1 MDVKGG
7 NLSDVIRRR
16 YRGSPPPQDFSP
28 RGARGDLPPDFMPKP
43 PWKPASVLVPVV
55 ERPEGHT
62 LLLTRRT
69 ERLQDHA
76 GQVSFPG
83 GGREASDADPVA
95 TALRETEEEV
105 GLGRRHVEVV
115 GYLPGYLTVSAY
127 AVTPVVGL
135 VTPDFRLSP
144 DPLEVAEI
152 FEVPFL
158 FLADP
163 LNRQVM
169 ERDFA
174 GHRVSYYQF
183 DYQGHVIWGATAAML
198 VGFMD
203 TLAEEAGR

>member
-1 MDVKGG
+1 M
-7 NLSDVIRRR
+7 
-16 YRGSPPPQDFSP
+16 
-28 RGARGDLPPDFMPKP
+28 
-43 PWKPASVLVPVV
+43 LVPVV
-55 ERPEGHT
+55 ERPGGHT
-62 LLLTRRT
+62 LLFTRRT

-83 GGREASDADPVA
+83 GGREACDTDPIQ

-105 GLGRRHVEVV
+105 GLGRQHVEVV
-115 GYLPGYLTVSAY
+115 GYLQGYLTVSAY

-135 VTPDFRLSP
+135 VTPDFRLNP

-163 LNRQVM
+163 QNLQVK

-174 GHRVSYYQF
+174 GHQFNYYQF

-198 VGFMD
+198 VGFLD
-203 TLAEEAGR
+203 DLKEAGK